1 MQTNTIRHA
10 TRELVRAL
18 RIIDGTSCTPEVTL
32 SEGHLLLAIAE
43 NPETTATELAETLE
57 LEKSTISRTIG
68 RLEERGFLAREPSEA
83 DARVRS
89 LSLTPAGRDV
99 LAAIDRFADT
109 EVAAA
114 LEFLAPDEVDA
125 LGTLFQR
132 YSSALRRARATAN
145 LTIRPIEQADNAAVG
160 HVIRTVMTEFGA
172 VGEGFSI
179 EDPEVDAMF
188 ESYAEPR
195 SAFWVIERDGKV
207 LGCGGVAPL
216 AGADPSICEL
226 RKMYFLPALRGFGLG
241 MPLMRRCLEA
251 AREFGFE
258 TCYLETLASMHQAR
272 ALYLRAGF
280 RPTDG
285 PLGATGHHGCDS
297 FMTLDLTAE
306 PAFAAITRSQRV
318 KPATATEVCSET

>member
-1 MQTNTIRHA
+1 MHINTIRHA

-18 RIIDGTSCTPEVTL
+18 RIVDGTSCTPEVTL
-32 SEGHLLLAIAE
+32 SEGHMLLAIAE
-43 NPETTATELAETLE
+43 HPDPTATELAEMLE
-57 LEKSTISRTIG
+57 LEKSTVSRTIG
-68 RLEERGFLAREPSEA
+68 RLEERGYLERQPSAA

-89 LSLTPAGRDV
+89 LSLTSAGRAV
-99 LAAIDRFADT
+99 LATINQFADT
-109 EVAAA
+109 EVGAA

-132 YSSALRRARATAN
+132 YSSALRRARATAGI
-145 LTIRPIEQADNAAVG
+145 TIRPIAQSDNAEVG
-160 HVIRTVMTEFGA
+160 GVIRTVMTEFGA

-188 ESYAEPR
+188 ENYREPR
-195 SAFWVIERDGKV
+195 SAFWVIERDGRV

-216 AGADPSICEL
+216 TGADPSICEL
-226 RKMYFLPALRGFGLG
+226 RKMYFLPELRGYGLG
-241 MPLMRRCLEA
+241 MPLMRRCLDA

-258 TCYLETLASMHQAR
+258 TCYLETLAWMHQAR

-280 RPTDG
+280 RAIDG

-306 PAFAAITRSQRV
+306 PTFAAITRARRSGGAPV
-318 KPATATEVCSET
+318 SGVCAGT